1 MQALKKTQIN
11 VAEKSGFQGKVR
23 RNIYAKK
30 EPTEL
35 NKVMRKQA
43 ENAFVAFIRH
53 KQASAIWGDMQHE
66 IER

>member
-53 KQASAIWGDMQHE
+53 K
-66 IER
+66 